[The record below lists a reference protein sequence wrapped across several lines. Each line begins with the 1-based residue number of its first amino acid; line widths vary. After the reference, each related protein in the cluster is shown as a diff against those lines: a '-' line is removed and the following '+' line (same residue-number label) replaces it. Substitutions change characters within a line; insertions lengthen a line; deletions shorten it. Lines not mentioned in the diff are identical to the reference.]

1 MRNEAGDLDLSD
13 VGGRDGRP
21 ITGCFGPSQGSPH
34 VPPVRTGGSD
44 AERVTRLLAVIE
56 EMDTEIL
63 RLSDD
68 LDTLRSKYFKLKKEA
83 ALR

>member
-1 MRNEAGDLDLSD
+1 MRNEAGDMDLG
-13 VGGRDGRP
+13 VGGRGDGQG
-21 ITGCFGPSQGSPH
+21 ITGCFGSLQSTPN
-34 VPPVRTGGSD
+34 VPPLCTGGSD

-63 RLSDD
+63 RLTDD
-68 LDTLRSKYFKLKKEA
+68 LDSLRSKYFKLKKEA